1 LFSYLLLMEISY
13 QLCPLCDLTNRSV
26 IQDEPIVRF
35 TKLETNRL
43 YGLILWDLDKKSLH
57 WWISNI
63 RKEGG
68 GTEMI
73 PYLAPIEENRY
84 VFYLVEQQKRVMI
97 REVKEEERYVFPIAE
112 HIQTIIERQEF

>member
-1 LFSYLLLMEISY
+1 MEISY
-13 QLCPLCDLTNRSV
+13 QLCPLCDLANRSV
-26 IQDEPIVRF
+26 IQDEPFVRF

-43 YGLILWDLDKKSLH
+43 YSLLLWDLDKKSLH

-68 GTEMI
+68 GYEMI
-73 PYLAPIEENRY
+73 PYLAPIEDNRY
-84 VFYLVEQQKRVMI
+84 VFYLVEQPKRVMI
-97 REVKEEERYVFPIAE
+97 REVKEEERYVFPIEE